1 MAPTRGGGR
10 GRTDPRRRHPRAVGW
25 VRPRPPRPVGGDRAV
40 RRKALRSAI
49 RPVISGIVL
58 AAGSARRFGS
68 TKQLVLFRGRP
79 LAQHALDALASAGI
93 DEIVVVTGHD
103 ADRVEA
109 ALLLP
114 PQGRFVRNADHA
126 SGQSSSLAVGLHD
139 LAEDSEGAVVLLADQ
154 PGVTDAEVRA
164 LTDAF
169 EGRTEP
175 HRAGSPTRTVPGRR
189 CSPARSTPRP
199 ATCTATSALVRSW
212 PRIRIGS
219 KTSLSP
225 SRPPPTSTARRTSRT
240 TDQLRRRR
248 TIVRSLGC
256 SNPNRA

>member
-1 MAPTRGGGR
+1 M
-10 GRTDPRRRHPRAVGW
+10 
-25 VRPRPPRPVGGDRAV
+25 
-40 RRKALRSAI
+40 
-49 RPVISGIVL
+49 ISGIVL

-68 TKQLVLFRGRP
+68 TKQIAAFRGRP

-109 ALLLP
+109 ALALP

-139 LAEDSEGAVVLLADQ
+139 LAAESEGAVVLLADQ

-169 EGRTEP
+169 GL
-175 HRAGSPTRTVPGRR
+175 S
-189 CSPARSTPRP
+189 RSR
-199 ATCTATSALVRSW
+199 
-212 PRIRIGS
+212 
-219 KTSLSP
+219 
-225 SRPPPTSTARRTSRT
+225 
-240 TDQLRRRR
+240 
-248 TIVRSLGC
+248 IVRIAYTDGPGPALLSREVYAEAGHLHGDIGA
-256 SNPNRA
+256 RALMASHPDWVDEVVVPFGAPADIDRPEDLPGD